1 MEGFKGNK
9 ILPIHV
15 NSHWEEI
22 IPTTKKD
29 VLQEIWM
36 TFYESIVNQGMQT

>member
-9 ILPIHV
+9 IPPICV
-15 NSHWEEI
+15 NGHWEEI

-36 TFYESIVNQGMQT
+36 TFYESIANQLAQT

>member
-9 ILPIHV
+9 IPPIRV

-36 TFYESIVNQGMQT
+36 TFYESIANQGTQT

>member
-1 MEGFKGNK
+1 MAIKR
-9 ILPIHV
+9 
-15 NSHWEEI
+15 EEI

-36 TFYESIVNQGMQT
+36 TFYESIANEGTQT

>member
-1 MEGFKGNK
+1 MAIKKG
-9 ILPIHV
+9 V
-15 NSHWEEI
+15 

-36 TFYESIVNQGMQT
+36 TFYESTANQGTQT